1 MKVLGTATV
10 LSTSA
15 TKFTDVTSVYVFN
28 TATSAGVCTV
38 RNADDDADVGTVYI
52 GGGQGI
58 EIALELGQGLRGTT
72 SMYGTQ
78 IASTGY

>member
-15 TKFTDVTSVYVFN
+15 TKFTTATSVYVFN
-28 TATSAGVCTV
+28 TNTSAGVCTV
-38 RNADDDADVGTVYI
+38 RNASDDADIGTVYI
-52 GGGQGI
+52 GAGQGI